1 MSEPDVA
8 HLDAAAM
15 LAETRVLVCCGSGGV
30 GKTTTAAA
38 LGLLAVQQG
47 RNVLVM
53 TIDPAKRLAQSM
65 GLLDLS
71 HEPQR
76 IDLGALA
83 GNEPSARYRGSLS
96 AMMLDTKH
104 TFDALIEKYAPN
116 ETVKQTIFAN
126 SYYQHLSTS
135 LMGSREFMAME
146 KVYEITEGNAFDLVI
161 VDTPPSEHALDFIDA
176 PRRLFE
182 LFEGSFV
189 NLLLQPVRLAGRI
202 GFALVRRSSDRVL
215 KVFEK
220 LTGYE
225 VLADLSDFFLAF
237 SGMFDGFKDRSR
249 KVGEI
254 LRRTDTR
261 FLLVCAPEPTSLA
274 QADRFFARIGSER
287 LPLGGLIVNRVNP
300 AFGERILT
308 VDDLSESDRAAL
320 ATLTDTALGESP
332 LRERLLDS
340 HRELSLLAQADASA
354 ISATHVAQRIP
365 TARVPRFDRDLAS
378 LTDLE
383 DFAAALRR
391 SAAESQAAQ

>member
-1 MSEPDVA
+1 MPELDVTA
-8 HLDAAAM
+8 L
-15 LAETRVLVCCGSGGV
+15 LTTTRVLVCCGSGGV

-38 LGLLAVQQG
+38 LGLLAVQHG

-65 GLLDLS
+65 GLDDLS

-76 IDLGALA
+76 IDLAALA
-83 GNEPSARYRGSLS
+83 AADPSTRYPGSLS

-104 TFDALIEKYAPN
+104 TFDALIEKYAPSA
-116 ETVKQTIFAN
+116 TVKQTIFAN

-146 KVYEITEGNAFDLVI
+146 KVYEITVDNAFDLVI

-189 NLLLQPVRLAGRI
+189 NLLLQPYRLAGRI
-202 GFALVRRSSDRVL
+202 GFDLFRRSSDRVL

-254 LRRTDTR
+254 LRHADTR

-287 LPLGGLIVNRVNP
+287 LPLGGLIVNRVHRAYGDRP
-300 AFGERILT
+300 LSA
-308 VDDLSESDRAAL
+308 DDLTDSDRAAL
-320 ATLTDTALGESP
+320 ANVPDRALGERP
-332 LRERLLDS
+332 LLERLLDS
-340 HRELSLLAQADASA
+340 HRELSLLAQGDAAA
-354 ISATHVAQRIP
+354 ITATNVAQRVP
-365 TARVPRFDRDLAS
+365 TTRVPRFDRDLAS
-378 LTDLE
+378 LGDLK
-383 DFAAALRR
+383 DFAAALGQ
-391 SAAESQAAQ
+391 SVAQPHPAQ

>member
-1 MSEPDVA
+1 MSELVVDT
-8 HLDAAAM
+8 M
-15 LAETRVLVCCGSGGV
+15 LRETRVLVCCGSGGV

-38 LGLLAVQQG
+38 LGLLAAQRG
-47 RNVLVM
+47 RSVLVM

-65 GLLDLS
+65 GLDDLG

-76 IDLGALA
+76 IVV
-83 GNEPSARYRGSLS
+83 ESVPGSLS

-146 KVYEITEGNAFDLVI
+146 KVYEMTTGDPTGKRFDLVI
-161 VDTPPSEHALDFIDA
+161 VDTPPSEHALDFLDA

-189 NLLLQPVRLAGRI
+189 NLLLQPYRLAGRI
-202 GFALVRRSSDRVL
+202 GFDLFRRSSDRFL

-249 KVGEI
+249 HVGEI
-254 LRRTDTR
+254 LRRADTR

-274 QADRFFARIGSER
+274 QADRFFARLASER
-287 LPLGGLIVNRVNP
+287 LPIGGLIVNRVHRS
-300 AFGERILT
+300 FGEVPPELSANEAAFVGSLPDGRIEGRSLM
-308 VDDLSESDRAAL
+308 DRLLSAHRDLSML
-320 ATLTDTALGESP
+320 A
-332 LRERLLDS
+332 
-340 HRELSLLAQADASA
+340 HADAAA
-354 ISATHVAQRIP
+354 IAGTAVAQGVP
-365 TARVPRFDRDLAS
+365 SAHVPRFDRDLAS
-378 LTDLE
+378 MEDLAA
-383 DFAAALRR
+383 FAAALTVD
-391 SAAESQAAQ
+391 Q